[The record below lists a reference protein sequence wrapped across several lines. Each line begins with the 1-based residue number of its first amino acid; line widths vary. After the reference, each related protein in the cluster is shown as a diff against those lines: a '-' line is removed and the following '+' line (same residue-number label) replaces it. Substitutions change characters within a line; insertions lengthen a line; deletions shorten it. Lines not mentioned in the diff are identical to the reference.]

1 MPYIPTNRRFD
12 GIEEF
17 QGPQRPSRSLWR
29 ALLANM
35 FTELAQD
42 AATTN
47 SASPNYA
54 YMLSPQTF
62 QNASSFNAERPVM
75 APTPI
80 GATAARRNQIASI
93 L

>member
-1 MPYIPTNRRFD
+1 MPYIPTGRRFD

-29 ALLANM
+29 AMLANV
-35 FTELAQD
+35 FTEVAQD

-54 YMLSPQTF
+54 YMLSPQSY
-62 QNASSFNAERPVM
+62 QNAASFNAERPVM
-75 APTPI
+75 APAPLPP
-80 GATAARRNQIASI
+80 ATGRRNQIASI